1 MDASDGGPVLPS
13 RALAALSSTAGA
25 LAGDTTSLARW
36 GHELFRGNV
45 LEEGSLREMTRFRPG
60 ALWED
65 YGLGLA
71 RDSFEDRV
79 MWGHG
84 GDGLGSHTEFW
95 HLPRERLTL
104 AVSWNDDLLD
114 REGGLHL
121 PLLRAALTGG

>member
-13 RALAALSSTAGA
+13 RPLAALASTAGA
-25 LAGDTTSLARW
+25 LAGDTPSLARW
-36 GHELFRGNV
+36 GHELFQGDV

-60 ALWED
+60 GLWED

-71 RDSFEDRV
+71 RESFEDRV

-95 HLPRERLTL
+95 HMPRERLTL
-104 AVSWNDDLLD
+104 AMSWNDDLLD
-114 REGGLHL
+114 HEGGLHL
-121 PLLRAALTGG
+121 PLLRAALTGE